1 MFTLYSCNIFF
12 KCTLTRHLFSLT
24 LKYFFFYKSSKSKKK
39 TKPSSSEIIK
49 TQRKQ
54 VNRSAKTKKGLTTK
68 WHHIWRICVNVTWDI
83 IRLKSPLLL
92 PRCFVLIL
100 FQLAI
105 IISYALHIWTKS
117 SDCWHSEKR
126 LFTFKQLN
134 LLFMSGL

>member
-54 VNRSAKTKKGLTTK
+54 VNRSAKTKKRAYNKMTPYLKDLCQCNLRHNSFKVAPLASSLLRFDFISTG
-68 WHHIWRICVNVTWDI
+68 HHNI
-83 IRLKSPLLL
+83 IRSTHLDK
-92 PRCFVLIL
+92 I
-100 FQLAI
+100 
-105 IISYALHIWTKS
+105 K
-117 SDCWHSEKR
+117 
-126 LFTFKQLN
+126 
-134 LLFMSGL
+134 